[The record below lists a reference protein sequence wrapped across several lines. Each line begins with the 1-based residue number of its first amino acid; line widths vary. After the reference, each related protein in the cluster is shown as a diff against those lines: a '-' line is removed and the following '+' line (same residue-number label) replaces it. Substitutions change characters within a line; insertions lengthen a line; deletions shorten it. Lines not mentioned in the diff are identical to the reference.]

1 MALNVEAAGKAGLAT
16 ALNWWQTLIL
26 SSPGGGTSPTK
37 KHWQALFLLAN
48 RHGPNIVLSEVRGHY
63 NLDT

>member
-1 MALNVEAAGKAGLAT
+1 MALNVEAASEAGLAT
-16 ALNWWQTLIL
+16 ALNWWRTLFL
-26 SSPGGGTSPTK
+26 SSPGGGTLPAK

-48 RHGPNIVLSEVRGHY
+48 RHGPNIVLLEVRGHY